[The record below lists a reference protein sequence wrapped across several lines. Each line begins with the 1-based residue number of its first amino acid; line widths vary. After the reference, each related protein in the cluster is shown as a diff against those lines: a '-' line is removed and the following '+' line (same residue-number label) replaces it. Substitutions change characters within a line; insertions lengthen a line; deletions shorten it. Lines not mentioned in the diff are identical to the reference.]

1 VNLEHYAA
9 GQRDR
14 YADFAK
20 AVAQIL
26 SAAIR
31 KNAQLRLQQIQDRAK
46 QPDSLK
52 VKLAKAGLLESDA
65 IEDEIKDLAGCR
77 LIFYTNSDVSKFL
90 SSEILR
96 SNFKIDRIRTK
107 FHYPVPLA
115 SDDPSLFISNNFV
128 VELNEVRA
136 ALPEYERFNGLRC
149 EVQVQTILNHAWSE
163 MEHDIIYKKPPL
175 DGFGGRL
182 MSTIEERMKKI
193 MRDYLIPAGY
203 EFQKVANDFERLSS
217 GKALFDESP
226 INAILTCEDNN
237 ELHER
242 LRQFKDHVLPLYGEN
257 IQTDHA
263 DIRGAILAAA
273 KAGQARKLKPIETP
287 FGSLDGYTADQVI
300 DEVADILDEI
310 RYIDEDAV
318 LQTFDAICTLF
329 DCANSDGQRERLL
342 ESVKRLAE
350 HSLDIWNQ
358 AGPVVQHLL
367 VDRVSALDVT
377 TLGSSTTVVL
387 EVLGQVL
394 KPEVK
399 GTSSTYNAITIK
411 TGSVVPSSLLTD
423 VRSLAIELLQS
434 IFLTAKSDQEKRIVI
449 QKLSEASR
457 TPHMGNYPNSLFA
470 MTLNDSA
477 NIVRFFTEV
486 SAKQSYMILAE
497 IEHDCLWLY
506 RRNRCLPPSMVGD
519 AEIVEAQ
526 DHLIEAVMA
535 YRDCVNANQKFV
547 TFKTLVGFQSVFP
560 PAWEDDD
567 FDIEVINDYR
577 KEDID
582 RLVSQVSDETSGEWL
597 EIITQCANTS
607 SDDQATFQSFGGFLE
622 QLAYVQPAIVLS
634 YFDRLDSALSSFLSA
649 MLCGLEKASLK
660 EMAFEKV
667 RDWIKEHKYL
677 RQIINYCARSSQL
690 DFDILESAVR
700 SVIQTNDEPGVLYAI
715 QASVARFSDAPDRM
729 IEGVFLPALRY
740 LNAMENHHWV
750 DAVWPRSRAGGLFQN
765 LTAEQQDEVL
775 AAMVA
780 RPEVNFRDED
790 LLKAIGESA
799 PEKIIDFFSTRL
811 KFEATVRPMLRYSAV
826 PYALSQCRSVL
837 QQVPDRVVQEVRN
850 WFDTDKTLFIYRGGR
865 FIKVVFPEPNG
876 QVLEELHKLVA
887 VGTKENCEFVI
898 QVLNSYNGNV
908 ATHDLYKEIID
919 SLPLDSG
926 LISEISCGL
935 DSEGVV
941 NGEFGYVATYLR
953 KKAEIEPWITDSRE
967 KVSKFAKQHITSLDH
982 QIADEQRR
990 ADQQLELRKRDFGTD
1005 EK

>member
-1 VNLEHYAA
+1 MNLGQYAN

-52 VKLAKAGLLESDA
+52 AKLAKAGLLESDA

-182 MSTIEERMKKI
+182 MSTIEDRMKKI

-203 EFQKVANDFERLSS
+203 EFQKVTNDFERLSS
-217 GKALFDESP
+217 GKALFDEGP

-242 LRQFKDHVLPLYGEN
+242 LRKFKDHVLPLYGEN
-257 IQTDHA
+257 IRADHA
-263 DIRGAILAAA
+263 DIREAILAAA
-273 KAGQARKLKPIETP
+273 KKGQARKREPIETP
-287 FGSLDGYTADQVI
+287 FGLLNGYTADQII
-300 DEVADILDEI
+300 DDAADILDEI
-310 RYIDEDAV
+310 RFIDEDAV
-318 LQTFDAICTLF
+318 LQTFDAICSLF
-329 DCANSDGQRERLL
+329 GYASSDCQRKRLL
-342 ESVKRLAE
+342 ESAKRLAE

-358 AGPVVQHLL
+358 AGPVIQRLL
-367 VDRVSALDVT
+367 VDRISFMDFT
-377 TLGSSTTVVL
+377 KLGSCTTVVL
-387 EVLGQVL
+387 EVLGEVL
-394 KPEVK
+394 KPEVR
-399 GTSSTYNAITIK
+399 GTSSTYNTITIK
-411 TGSVVPSSLLTD
+411 TGSIVPSSLLTY

-434 IFLTAKSDQEKRIVI
+434 IFLIVNLDQEKRVVI
-449 QKLSEASR
+449 QKLSEAGR

-470 MTLNDSA
+470 ITLNDSA
-477 NIVRFFTEV
+477 KIVRFFTEI
-486 SAKQSYMILAE
+486 SSGQSYMLLEE

-506 RRNRCLPPSMVGD
+506 RRNRCLPSSMIGD
-519 AEIVEAQ
+519 AEIEKAK
-526 DHLIEAVMA
+526 DCLIEAVMA
-535 YRDCVNANQKFV
+535 YRDCVNADQKFV
-547 TFKTLVGFQSVFP
+547 SFKTLVGFQSVFP

-567 FDIEVINDYR
+567 FDIERIDDYR
-577 KEDID
+577 KGEID
-582 RLVSQVSDETSGEWL
+582 RLAGQVNDETSGEWL
-597 EIITQCANTS
+597 EFITQCANTTS
-607 SDDQATFQSFGGFLE
+607 NDLATFPSFGVFLE
-622 QLAYVQPAIVLS
+622 QLGCSQPAIVLS
-634 YFDRLDSALSSFLSA
+634 YFDKLDIALSDFLPA
-649 MLCGLEKASLK
+649 MLCGLEKTSLK
-660 EMAFEKV
+660 EVTLEKV
-667 RDWIKEHKYL
+667 QNWIKEQKYL
-677 RQIINYCARSSQL
+677 RQIINYCAHSAQL
-690 DFDILESAVR
+690 NFDILESAVR
-700 SVIQTNDEPGVLYAI
+700 SAIETRDESAVFYAI
-715 QASVARFSDAPDRM
+715 QESVARFSDAPDKM
-729 IEGVFLPALRY
+729 IERIFLPTLRC
-740 LNAMENHHWV
+740 LNSMENHRWI
-750 DAVWPRSRAGGLFQN
+750 DAVWPRSRDGGLFQN
-765 LTAEQQDEVL
+765 LKGEQQDEVL

-790 LLKAIGESA
+790 LLKAIGESN
-799 PEKIIDFFSTRL
+799 PEKIIDFFSIRL
-811 KFEATVRPMLRYSAV
+811 KFEESVNPMLHYSAI
-826 PYALSQCRSVL
+826 PYDLSQCRSVL
-837 QQVPDRVVQEVRN
+837 QKFPELVVQKVRD
-850 WFDTDKTLFIYRGGR
+850 WFDTDNKLFAFRGGR

-876 QVLEELHKLVA
+876 QVLAELHKLVA

-898 QVLNSYNGNV
+898 QVLNSYHGNV
-908 ATHDLYKEIID
+908 ATHDLYKEIIE
-919 SLPLDSG
+919 SLPLDSE

-941 NGEFGYVATYLR
+941 NGEFGYVATYIQ
-953 KKAEIEPWITDSRE
+953 KKAEIEPWLTDSRE
-967 KVSKFAKQHITSLDH
+967 KVKEFSRQHIISLDH

-990 ADQQLELRKRDFGTD
+990 AEQQLELRKRDFGI
-1005 EK
+1005 E